1 MLEQTN
7 KQNYKFERSYMS
19 IFMTKSKN
27 LSGSYHISLMPK
39 VRMLKFILFR
49 KKTSLNLCK
58 REIFFPNQYLYCN
71 VVSSCSWL
79 VAWEQQNAEGS
90 LKLSAF
96 MMPYSLYKNIVF
108 VDVWATIENYISKTC
123 HVLVPSLRKKEIE
136 ILNTAV

>member
-27 LSGSYHISLMPK
+27 LSGSYHISLMK
-39 VRMLKFILFR
+39 AWDVKINIVQ

-71 VVSSCSWL
+71 VVNSCSWL
-79 VAWEQQNAEGS
+79 VAREQQNAEGS

-96 MMPYSLYKNIVF
+96 MMPYSLYKNIVIKILF
-108 VDVWATIENYISKTC
+108 LWMFGQQLRTTLAKHATFWY
-123 HVLVPSLRKKEIE
+123 HHWQRKK
-136 ILNTAV
+136 

>member
-1 MLEQTN
+1 M
-7 KQNYKFERSYMS
+7 
-19 IFMTKSKN
+19 
-27 LSGSYHISLMPK
+27 
-39 VRMLKFILFR
+39 
-49 KKTSLNLCK
+49 
-58 REIFFPNQYLYCN
+58 
-71 VVSSCSWL
+71 SSCSWL

-123 HVLVPSLRKKEIE
+123 HVLVPSLTKKEIE

>member
-27 LSGSYHISLMPK
+27 LSGSYHISLMK
-39 VRMLKFILFR
+39 AWDVKINIVQ

-71 VVSSCSWL
+71 VVNSCSWL
-79 VAWEQQNAEGS
+79 VAREQQNAEGS

-123 HVLVPSLRKKEIE
+123 HVLVPSLTKKEIE